1 MRGSIDPFTNGL
13 LACDHRTTF
22 AEDRGL
28 QALDHQVL
36 LGFLLTL
43 GAGLSTGIGSWLGVL
58 SRRFSPG
65 LLTTALSFSAG
76 VMIFVSFV

>member
-1 MRGSIDPFTNGL
+1 MWNVHEQEL
-13 LACDHRTTF
+13 F
-22 AEDRGL
+22 A
-28 QALDHQVL
+28 
-36 LGFLLTL
+36 FLLTL

-76 VMIFVSFV
+76 VMSISLVILD